1 MGIRTIAR
9 IGRTLTAGVVIG
21 APALLLYGLG
31 RPHLRW
37 PDGDEVQVWLGQPLT
52 PGFLTVLALAAG
64 WALWALLATTV
75 LTHLHHRAGHRLRR
89 LGQLRLPGPLQ
100 GLTAALLGATAVTA
114 GASGTTPA
122 LAVTAADL
130 PDNPIPPAA
139 IADSSPR
146 TTGASA
152 DRDDTGTTATQHTV
166 TVRRGDTL
174 SGIAARRLDD
184 ADRWRDIYSL
194 NRGTR
199 FTTGSLTDPD
209 LIRPGWRLR
218 LPADANTPAPPIPST
233 PPPAAPNTT
242 PASTPS
248 PPPDKDTSPPT
259 SPDTTPDAPA
269 TPGPDRPDCD
279 QPGVSLDDRGW
290 IEATLAAA
298 LLTAAALAWTRRR
311 HHHTPPRN
319 ASPNTQE
326 HGRQPPR
333 LPAVLALIRR
343 ALAESTPSYA
353 PAANS
358 DFGNASH
365 ASETATALAADP
377 AATAATH
384 LDPDP
389 ILTAPA
395 NTGTIGLPADAGPTT
410 VALTG
415 RTTGAWPASG
425 LGLTGPAAQA
435 AARGLLVSTLAGA
448 TPEQP
453 QRGQVIVP
461 FTVLAS
467 LLGDKADLVADTPG
481 LIVTDTL
488 ADALTVVE
496 EQILHRTR
504 VCVAHEADTV
514 TALRGAHPSAEALP
528 SLLLIAD
535 ATAAHEHART
545 AALLT
550 QGQRLDIHGVLLG
563 PWAYGGA
570 ITVADNG
577 FTAAADDNG
586 QQSTR
591 PADVGRLT
599 VLTAADTLDLLA
611 TLAAAQPHPHQPLTA
626 NGASADSA
634 RETQPRPTASD
645 PAAADAGAVPD
656 VDATPMFTATHRVTM
671 AAETPHRPSSPSTA
685 ADEQPGNGGGRVSA
699 QVLGGAHILGRDTSL
714 PLRAKALE
722 LLVYLT
728 VLDGEATQDA
738 ILDDLLPDAPAS
750 KAPHRL
756 HTYVSALRKTL
767 AHTGGPD
774 IYLIHTTH
782 RYALNRH
789 TVDTDLWR
797 MRAALRDA
805 DRATTDTARL
815 AALRRAVDAYSGNL
829 ADGFDYEWIEA
840 HREGIRRQA
849 LNAHLTLATTTP
861 DPNEALTVIQ
871 AAIRHDPYA
880 EPLYQQAMRIH
891 AALGHA
897 DDIHALRQDLT
908 HRLADIDAQPSED
921 TLTLAD
927 QLVAD
932 PRPHRPTGHPRLRA
946 NGRHP

>member
-1 MGIRTIAR
+1 MAIRTIAR

-31 RPHLRW
+31 RPYLRW
-37 PDGDEVQVWLGQPLT
+37 PDGDEVQVWIGQPLT

-64 WALWALLATTV
+64 WVLWALLGAAV
-75 LTHLHHRAGHRLRR
+75 LTHLHHWAGHRLRR
-89 LGQLRLPGPLQ
+89 LGQLRLPGPMQ

-130 PDNPIPPAA
+130 PDNPMPSAA
-139 IADSSPR
+139 NADSSPR
-146 TTGASA
+146 TIGASA
-152 DRDDTGTTATQHTV
+152 DRDGAGTAAKQRTV

-184 ADRWRDIYSL
+184 ADRWREIYSL

-218 LPADANTPAPPIPST
+218 LPADADTPAPPAPST
-233 PPPAAPNTT
+233 PPPAAPATT
-242 PASTPS
+242 PASTPP
-248 PPPDKDTSPPT
+248 PPPDRDTSPPT
-259 SPDTTPDAPA
+259 SPDTTPYAPA
-269 TPGPDRPDCD
+269 TPGPDRSDCD
-279 QPGVSLDDRGW
+279 QPGVSPDDRGW

-298 LLTAAALAWTRRR
+298 LLAAAALAWRRRR
-311 HHHTPPRN
+311 HHHNPPRN
-319 ASPNTQE
+319 ASPSTRE
-326 HGRQPPR
+326 HGPQPPR

-343 ALAESTPSYA
+343 ALTESTPSYA

-358 DFGNASH
+358 DSGNASH
-365 ASETATALAADP
+365 ARETAPTLAADP
-377 AATAATH
+377 AATTAAH
-384 LDPDP
+384 PDPDP
-389 ILTAPA
+389 TLTAPPHI
-395 NTGTIGLPADAGPTT
+395 GTIGLPADAGSTT
-410 VALTG
+410 VALTS

-435 AARGLLVSTLAGA
+435 AARGLLVSTLAA
-448 TPEQP
+448 VAPEQP
-453 QRGQVIVP
+453 HRGQVIVP
-461 FTVLAS
+461 STVLAS
-467 LLGDKADLVADTPG
+467 LLNDQAGLVADTPG
-481 LIVTDTL
+481 LVVTDTL
-488 ADALTVVE
+488 ADALTAVE
-496 EQILHRTR
+496 EQILHRAR
-504 VCVAHEADTV
+504 VCVAHEADTIP
-514 TALRGAHPSAEALP
+514 ALRDAHPSAEALP
-528 SLLLIAD
+528 PLLLIAD

-545 AALLT
+545 AAMLA

-563 PWAYGGA
+563 PWPYGDT
-570 ITVADNG
+570 ISVADNG
-577 FTAAADDNG
+577 FTTAATDNG

-591 PADVGRLT
+591 PPDVGRLA
-599 VLTAADTLDLLA
+599 VLTAVDTLDRLS
-611 TLAAAQPHPHQPLTA
+611 TLTAAQPHPHQPPVA
-626 NGASADSA
+626 NGDYTNSA
-634 RETQPRPTASD
+634 RETRTRPTASG
-645 PAAADAGAVPD
+645 PAAADAGVAPE
-656 VDATPMFTATHRVTM
+656 VDATAMFTANHRATM
-671 AAETPHRPSSPSTA
+671 TTQTFHRPSTPTNA
-685 ADEQPGNGGGRVSA
+685 VDEQPDDHGGRVQV

-728 VLDGEATQDA
+728 VHDGESTQDA

-756 HTYVSALRKTL
+756 HTYVSTLRKAL
-767 AHTGGPD
+767 AHTGGPGT
-774 IYLIHTTH
+774 YLTHTTH

-789 TVDTDLWR
+789 TVDTDLWQ

-805 DRATTDTARL
+805 DRATDIDRL
-815 AALRRAVDAYSGNL
+815 TALRRAVDAYCGNL

-849 LNAHLTLATTTP
+849 LDAHLTLATTTP
-861 DPNEALTVIQ
+861 DPNEALAVIQ
-871 AAIRHDPYA
+871 AAIRNDPYA

-897 DDIHALRQDLT
+897 DAIHALRQDLT
-908 HRLADIDAQPSED
+908 RRLADIDAQPSEA
-921 TLTLAD
+921 TLALAD
-927 QLVAD
+927 QLVAAL
-932 PRPHRPTGHPRLRA
+932 RPHRPAGHPSRRDH
-946 NGRHP
+946 GPRS